1 MIAAIPAFPEHIIR
15 HVMPDGALATG
26 IFGATGAS
34 MMPTLKDCNTAVCG
48 LSKTNSATK
57 NLPDR
62 NWPWGT
68 MLTVSSEGAGA
79 DGLRQISPRLA
90 DGEVIWQMYFDTKSA
105 LYIRQAIWL
114 TGWSGWV
121 KRWG

>member
-1 MIAAIPAFPEHIIR
+1 MITTITSVPAHIIR
-15 HVMPDGALATG
+15 HVLPDGALAAG
-26 IFGATGAS
+26 IFGAMGAS
-34 MMPTLKDCNTAVCG
+34 EIPLLADCNTAVCG
-48 LSKTNSATK
+48 LSKTQSTTK

-68 MLTVSSEGAGA
+68 VFTVSSEGAGA
-79 DGLRQISPRLA
+79 DGLRAVPAVLA
-90 DGEVIWQMYFDTKSA
+90 PGEVVYQLYFNTKSM
-105 LYIRQAIWL
+105 LYVRSAVWL

>member
-1 MIAAIPAFPEHIIR
+1 MITTTTSVPAHIIR
-15 HVMPDGALATG
+15 HVLPDGALTAG
-26 IFGATGAS
+26 IFGAQGTSGV
-34 MMPTLKDCNTAVCG
+34 PTLTDCNTAVSG

-68 MLTVSSEGAGA
+68 VLTVSSAGAGA
-79 DGLRQISPRLA
+79 DGLRALPATLTE
-90 DGEVIWQMYFDTKSA
+90 GEVVYQMYFNTKSM
-105 LYIRQAIWL
+105 LYVRSAVWL